1 MALYFVGVG
10 RRGGEEGGWIAI
22 GRLWSG
28 SIPLTPR
35 RGFQT
40 VGQPTFGI
48 DADMGLHTD
57 IPLIAFGGLVY
68 LGVTLSTLVFWWSW
82 GPLMMVASTCVP
94 CFIMMPA

>member
-1 MALYFVGVG
+1 MALDFVGVG
-10 RRGGEEGGWIAI
+10 
-22 GRLWSG
+22 
-28 SIPLTPR
+28 R

-68 LGVTLSTLVFWWSW
+68 LGVTLSTLVF
-82 GPLMMVASTCVP
+82 GGARGHR
-94 CFIMMPA
+94 